1 MSGASF
7 WFALLRTP
15 KRVDMTTSE
24 NKPNIL
30 EIKGVTKNF
39 PGVIAIDKV
48 DLDIKQGEVHVLVG
62 QNGAGKSSLVKL
74 LCGVYQPDEGEIL
87 FEGKKYHPQRPED
100 AFKAGIR
107 IVYQE
112 LNLLSYLSVA
122 ENILF
127 EKLPRKNGLLDYK
140 TLYKK
145 ARTALEEVGLD
156 IPPQTLVEELGI
168 AQMQLIEIAKA
179 LSNESKLLILDEPT
193 ATLTPREI
201 SRLFNII
208 HHLKQR
214 GVTIIYISHHLNEIY
229 EIGDRVTVLRNGQ
242 KVETRRI
249 QSVTIPEIVKM
260 MVGRDMKEEFLFRS
274 EVVPGPQILKV
285 EGLRYRGN
293 PHSISFTLRQGE
305 ILGVAGLVGA
315 GRTETMR
322 ALYGADP
329 KLAGKIFLN
338 GQAIKI
344 KRPKDAVKHNICLL
358 TEDRKSQGLIIDMPC
373 YVNISLAD
381 LKHITKWG
389 LIDKQAERKAAEQL
403 VKDLGIKTPSIDQIV
418 RNLSGGNQQK
428 VVIAKWL
435 FRNTE
440 VFICDEPT
448 RGIDVGAKYE
458 IYNLLWELA
467 SQGKGL
473 IVVSSDL
480 PELMGICH
488 RLIVFS
494 KGKLVGQ
501 LERSEFDQERIL
513 ALAYQEYIKTGI
525 EPTDVQ
531 SAS

>member
-1 MSGASF
+1 
-7 WFALLRTP
+7 
-15 KRVDMTTSE
+15 MTTSQD
-24 NKPNIL
+24 KVNIL
-30 EIKGVTKNF
+30 EIKGVTKRF
-39 PGVIAIDKV
+39 PGVVAIDNV
-48 DLDIKQGEVHVLVG
+48 DLNIERGEVHVLVG

-74 LCGVYQPDEGEIL
+74 LCGMYQPSEGEIL
-87 FEGKKYHPQRPED
+87 FEGKPYSPHRPED
-100 AFKAGIR
+100 AFKVGIR

-127 EKLPRKNGLLDYK
+127 EKLPRKNGLVDYK
-140 TLYKK
+140 TLNRK
-145 ARTALEEVGLD
+145 AREALEEVGLD
-156 IPPQTLVEELGI
+156 ISPQTLVEELGI

-208 HHLKQR
+208 HRLKQR
-214 GVTIIYISHHLNEIY
+214 GVTIIYISHHLHEIY

-242 KVETRRI
+242 KVETRSI
-249 QSVTIPEIVKM
+249 QAVTIPEIVKM
-260 MVGRDMKEEFLFRS
+260 MVGRDMKEEYLFRS
-274 EVVPGPQILKV
+274 EVVPGPEIFRV

-293 PHSISFTLRQGE
+293 PHSISFGLKQGE
-305 ILGVAGLVGA
+305 IVGVAGLVGA

-322 ALYGADP
+322 ALYGADL
-329 KLAGKIFLN
+329 KLAGDIFLN
-338 GQAIKI
+338 GKLIKI
-344 KRPKDAVKHNICLL
+344 KRPKDAVNHNICLL
-358 TEDRKSQGLIIDMPC
+358 TEDRKSQGLIVDMPI
-373 YVNISLAD
+373 YINITLAD
-381 LKHITKWG
+381 LKQITKGG
-389 LIDKQAERKAAEQL
+389 LIERQVEKKAAERL
-403 VKDLGIKTPSIDQIV
+403 VKDLGIKTPSIEQTV

-435 FRNTE
+435 FRKTE

-467 SQGKGL
+467 AQGKGL

-480 PELMGICH
+480 PELLGICH
-488 RLIVFS
+488 RIIVFS

-513 ALAYQEYIKTGI
+513 ELAYQEYINTGI
-525 EPTDVQ
+525 ENAKMQP
-531 SAS
+531 AS